1 MKKRFLLL
9 VFLFVSVFIS
19 TAQNLQEGIVSVWE
33 LDETSGSVV
42 NDCLGINNGMNNG
55 ATTAQTGK
63 LGECYFFDG
72 TNDFVNCGNDVSI
85 QPGDLDFSVSLWVK
99 TSASLYSKTIVGYGG
114 QGSGGK
120 RWQFQG
126 SSSNILKF
134 EIDDNNVR
142 KSFNMGAII
151 NDDMWHFIIGIRN
164 NDSLHVYVDGNE
176 DTYSPYYI
184 GSTYGEIISN
194 IGFNIGTIFEE
205 DGSDDNRYFEG
216 FIDQVAVWNRAL
228 TSEEILQ
235 LYNSGEGLAYSE
247 WSGPAQLS
255 GGTISP
261 DTMTI
266 DYNETPGTISSTAA
280 ASGGTG
286 SYSYQWQSSTDSG
299 VNWSDIS
306 GATLI
311 SYTSPTLTETTWYRR
326 KVTDGTETSYS
337 NNSAISVTIQGGG
350 ATVTSV
356 ALISDDLTITGSP
369 VTSAGTITANL
380 ASASVDAV
388 NLSNNIISG
397 RTALS
402 SGLSSTD
409 ELFVSDAGILK
420 RMDVSVLQSYL
431 QSNLDFGGSSSST
444 LWTDNSSYIS
454 YTGGNVAVG
463 TSGVPANLYVYGTT
477 YTREVVV
484 QTSIP
489 TPDYVFDKDY
499 NLKSLEELESFIKE
513 NKHLPEIPSAK
524 EVDTYGVDLGKM
536 NMLLLKKIEEL
547 TLYILEQQKEI
558 EALKETT
565 K

>member
-1 MKKRFLLL
+1 MKIRSVGNILCVFLL
-9 VFLFVSVFIS
+9 FCASITI
-19 TAQNLQEGIVSVWE
+19 TAQNLKDSLVSLWEFDETLGTICIDKHGTNDGVNTGADLEASGLLGSCYDFERDNSDVVVIGDHISLRPTNALSMSVWLKGEFWSLENAVASKWYYGGYAGYGITIRSGIPQYRLYNNSRNAVNTAILNIGTWYLLSMTWDGSTWNIYENGE
-33 LDETSGSVV
+33 LKATRSIPSITHTTK
-42 NDCLGINNGMNNG
+42 NMNIG
-55 ATTAQTGK
+55 RPADAVSD
-63 LGECYFFDG
+63 FFDG
-72 TNDFVNCGNDVSI
+72 LI
-85 QPGDLDFSVSLWVK
+85 Q
-99 TSASLYSKTIVGYGG
+99 
-114 QGSGGK
+114 
-120 RWQFQG
+120 
-126 SSSNILKF
+126 
-134 EIDDNNVR
+134 
-142 KSFNMGAII
+142 
-151 NDDMWHFIIGIRN
+151 
-164 NDSLHVYVDGNE
+164 
-176 DTYSPYYI
+176 
-184 GSTYGEIISN
+184 
-194 IGFNIGTIFEE
+194 
-205 DGSDDNRYFEG
+205 
-216 FIDQVAVWNRAL
+216 QVAIWNRAL